1 MRMTMEQYEAK
12 IKKWANKAPESLRLA
27 LEKAAG
33 EIIVYA
39 QGRKLRGPKMP
50 RGVPGGFDGSTLAAP
65 TGRLRGSLTKRVTV
79 SGGRV
84 VAQVGT
90 NVKYAAIHEYGGTIE
105 AKGGGRLHFVIGG
118 VHYSPKSVKIPERP
132 FLRPSVAAQKSRTLE
147 IIGDAY
153 IDAYRRA

>member
-12 IKKWANKAPESLRLA
+12 IKKWAKKAPESLRLA

-90 NVKYAAIHEYGGTIE
+90 NVKYAAIHEYGGRT
-105 AKGGGRLHFVIGG
+105 GRN
-118 VHYSPKSVKIPERP
+118 KSVEMPERP

>member
-90 NVKYAAIHEYGGTIE
+90 NVKYAAIHEYGGRT
-105 AKGGGRLHFVIGG
+105 GRN
-118 VHYSPKSVKIPERP
+118 KSVEMPERP

>member
-50 RGVPGGFDGSTLAAP
+50 RGVSGGFDGSTLAVG

-90 NVKYAAIHEYGGTIE
+90 NVKYAEIHEYGGRT
-105 AKGGGRLHFVIGG
+105 GRN
-118 VHYSPKSVKIPERP
+118 KSVEMPERP